1 MLGLKLDDTLD
12 VVDLDTDTDE
22 LTVKHPVELPVPV
35 GEALIVNEVVKD
47 PDTDGV
53 IDKELLMLGL
63 KLDDT
68 LDVVDLDT
76 DTDELTVRH
85 PVELPV
91 PVGEALIVNE
101 VVRDPDTDGVTDK
114 ELLMLGLKL
123 DDTLD
128 APDLDA
134 DTDEVTVMHPVELPV
149 TEGEALVV
157 SEVVRDPVAE
167 DEVDGQAVELRVKE
181 EDVLAI
187 KDLDPEVHA
196 ETEEVADWL
205 TVKEGDPLGDRVE
218 VGGSREGE
226 GEDV

>member
-1 MLGLKLDDTLD
+1 MALPVLVGQTLVVYDPVRDPDTEGVTDKELLLLGLKLGDTLD
-12 VVDLDTDTDE
+12 VVDLDADPDE
-22 LTVKHPVELPVPV
+22 LTVMHPVELPV
-35 GEALIVNEVVKD
+35 L
-47 PDTDGV
+47 
-53 IDKELLMLGL
+53 
-63 KLDDT
+63 
-68 LDVVDLDT
+68 
-76 DTDELTVRH
+76 
-85 PVELPV
+85 
-91 PVGEALIVNE
+91 VGEALIVNE